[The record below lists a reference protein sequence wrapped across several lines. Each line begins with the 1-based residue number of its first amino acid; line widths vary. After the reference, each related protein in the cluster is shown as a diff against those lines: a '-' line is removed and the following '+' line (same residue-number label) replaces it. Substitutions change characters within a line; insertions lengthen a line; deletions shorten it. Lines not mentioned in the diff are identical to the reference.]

1 MILRDDINN
10 NNINTDLF
18 TTYLK
23 FAKICYKYL
32 FATCLYKTFAIYYK
46 NRLTGHKNK
55 CNFI

>member
-46 NRLTGHKNK
+46 NRLTGY
-55 CNFI
+55 